1 MSFNH
6 NLDLEKTSKYYTF
19 IDKCIEQRKNLKWKL
34 QNDLF
39 KI

>member
-6 NLDLEKTSKYYTF
+6 NLDLEKPSKYYTF
-19 IDKCIEQRKNLKWKL
+19 KCIEQRKTLKWKL
-34 QNDLF
+34 QNELF